1 MALTNRVTNIIA
13 FLLLIFMFVLAVFSM
28 KDDSV
33 TMDELAHLPAG
44 YSYLTQKDMRLNPEH
59 PPLMKDLAAIPL
71 LFIKNINF
79 PSEIGAWKED
89 VNGQWAFGFNFLYQ
103 SGNPVDKMIFWGRIP
118 MILILILLGFYIF
131 KWTKEL
137 FGQKTAILALFLF
150 SFSPTFLAHGRLVTT
165 DVGAAAGVFIATYYF
180 IKAFQQPIKKNII
193 LAGIAFGLAE
203 LCKFS
208 VILLVPLFAILA
220 LAWWLVKLGTWRK
233 ALKIFILVMLIGYIL
248 IWPIYQYHVWN
259 YPAERQVRDAGVA
272 LSDYPDLIKK
282 PILFATDKPIL
293 RPYAQYLTGLLM
305 VFHRAAFGNTTYFL
319 GEVSN
324 LGWKNYFPVVYS
336 VKEPLA
342 FHILILIALLYAA
355 FLIKKPPHQKLRFGA
370 GLVQHRALLWCWAFW
385 QNTFQRMKSWIK
397 NHFPEFSML
406 CFIGLYWTVSL
417 VSSLNIGV
425 RHLLPVFPFTI
436 LLVSGMIGNLI
447 KSPFLKL
454 KLTILG
460 ILILWQAVSVISI
473 YPHFLAYFNE
483 LAGGPSQGYIYTV
496 DSNLDWGQ
504 DLKRLA
510 QWADKNLPA
519 GRQVYVDYFGGGNS
533 QYYLKEKYAPW
544 EGQRNPEEFP
554 KGNYLAVSA
563 TLLQGGRGEP
573 APGFNQPTGYYRWL
587 NKYTPIT
594 KIGYSIFVYRIEE
607 TNVSSLDSVEVSS
620 ID

>member
-1 MALTNRVTNIIA
+1 MSNRFTYLTAGILLFMV
-13 FLLLIFMFVLAVFSM
+13 FLFCVFSM

-79 PSEIGAWKED
+79 PKDIRSWQED
-89 VNGQWAFGFNFLYQ
+89 VNGQWDFGFNFLYQ
-103 SGNPVDKMIFWGRIP
+103 SGNPVDKMIFWGRVP

-131 KWTKEL
+131 KWTREL
-137 FGQKTAILALFLF
+137 FDGKVALLALFLF

-282 PILFATDKPIL
+282 PILFAADKPIL
-293 RPYAQYLTGLLM
+293 RPYAQYLTGLFM

-336 VKEPLA
+336 IKEPLTL
-342 FHILILIALLYAA
+342 HILTLIALLYVAWSMNIRSSSP
-355 FLIKKPPHQKLRFGA
+355 FTTLGRLIKKP
-370 GLVQHRALLWCWAFW
+370 FW
-385 QNTFQRMKSWIK
+385 QNTFQRTGSWIK

-436 LLVSGMIGNLI
+436 LLVSGIIGNLI

-473 YPHFLAYFNE
+473 YPHFLAYFKE
-483 LAGGPSQGYIYTV
+483 LAGGPNQGYIYTV

-519 GRQVYVDYFGGGNS
+519 GRQVYVDYFGGGDP
-533 QYYLKEKYAPW
+533 QYYLKEKYVPW
-544 EGQRNPEEFP
+544 WGQRNPEEFP

-563 TLLQGGRGEP
+563 TFLQGGRGEL

-587 NKYTPIT
+587 NKYTPVT

-607 TNVSSLDSVEVSS
+607 TNFSSLDSAEASS

>member
-1 MALTNRVTNIIA
+1 MSNRFTYLTAGILLFMV
-13 FLLLIFMFVLAVFSM
+13 FLFCVFSM

-33 TMDELAHLPAG
+33 TMDEVAHLPAG

-71 LFIKNINF
+71 LFIKNLPAGRQGINF
-79 PSEIGAWKED
+79 PKDIKSWQED
-89 VNGQWAFGFNFLYQ
+89 VNGQWDFGFNFLYQ

-137 FGQKTAILALFLF
+137 FGQKTALLALFLF

-165 DVGAAAGVFIATYYF
+165 DVGAATGVFIASYYF
-180 IKAFQQPIKKNII
+180 LKALKNPSKRNII
-193 LAGIAFGLAE
+193 FAGIAFGLAE

-208 VILLVPLFAILA
+208 VILLLPFFGLLA
-220 LAWWLVKLGTWRK
+220 LIWWLVKLGNFKQT
-233 ALKIFILVMLIGYIL
+233 LKILVLVFVIGFLL
-248 IWPIYQYHVWN
+248 IWPIYQYHVLN
-259 YPAERQVRDAGVA
+259 EPPERQVRDAGVF
-272 LSDYPDLIKK
+272 LSAYPDLIKK
-282 PILFATDKPIL
+282 PILFAADKPIL
-293 RPYAQYLTGLLM
+293 RPYAQYLTGLFM

-336 VKEPLA
+336 IKEPLT
-342 FHILILIALLYAA
+342 FHILTLIALLYAA
-355 FLIKKPPHQKLRFGA
+355 WSMNIRSSSPFTTLGWLIKKHS
-370 GLVQHRALLWCWAFW
+370 W
-385 QNTFQRMKSWIK
+385 QNTFQRTGSWIK

-417 VSSLNIGV
+417 ISSLNIGV

-436 LLVSGMIGNLI
+436 LLVSGIIGNLI

-504 DLKRLA
+504 DLKRLKN
-510 QWADKNLPA
+510 WVDKNLPA
-519 GRQVYVDYFGGGNS
+519 DRQVYVDYFGGGNS
-533 QYYLKEKYAPW
+533 QYYLKEKYVPW
-544 EGQRNPEEFP
+544 GGQRNPEEFP

-563 TLLQGGRGEP
+563 TFLQGGRGEL

-594 KIGYSIFVYRIEE
+594 KIGYSIFIYY
-607 TNVSSLDSVEVSS
+607 